1 MKKFL
6 LIGFLSACPVYGL
19 PKPPKPSLTNIFI
32 MSVNYDLATTRM
44 WERNC
49 PYCTE
54 TGPFRFALG
63 KRPST
68 FRLSLGMS
76 TEVSSVMLIPNRKIR
91 TIVMIGAIAGHLYAG
106 SQNLNNH
113 R

>member
-6 LIGFLSACPVYGL
+6 LIGFLWVCPVYGL

-32 MSVNYDLATTRM
+32 MSVNYDLGTTRM
-44 WERNC
+44 WEHNC
-49 PYCTE
+49 PSCTE
-54 TGPFRFALG
+54 HGPFRFALG

-68 FRLSLGMS
+68 FRLALGSS
-76 TEVSSVMLIPNRKIR
+76 TEISAVTLIPNRKIR